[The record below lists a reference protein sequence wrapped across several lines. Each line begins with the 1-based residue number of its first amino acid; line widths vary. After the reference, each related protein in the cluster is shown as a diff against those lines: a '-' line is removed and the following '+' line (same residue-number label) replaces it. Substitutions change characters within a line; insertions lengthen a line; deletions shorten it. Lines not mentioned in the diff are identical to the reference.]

1 MHAGLWGLARC
12 LRLESPGSVA
22 GCVDLGPLE
31 KPKPK
36 DIVSRLGKP
45 YVPTCCDWTFQPMAS
60 AVLYSHRAVSS
71 A

>member
-1 MHAGLWGLARC
+1 MLKGQGLPLHAGLWGLARC

-36 DIVSRLGKP
+36 DIVSRLGRGSP
-45 YVPTCCDWTFQPMAS
+45 NSHTCGS
-60 AVLYSHRAVSS
+60 R
-71 A
+71 